1 MKAIVAEGFG
11 ETNVLSLAALDS
23 VKMEADDVLI
33 KVQASGL
40 NGADL
45 MQRRGLYPPPPG
57 TSPLLGL
64 EVSGRIEEIGAAA
77 TGRGLKVGD
86 RVMALLSGGGYAEK
100 VAVRYDQLMKLPDNL
115 DLVQAGGVAEV
126 FLTAY
131 LELIWLGKLEKGHRL
146 LIHAGASGVG
156 TAAIQIAKRYGAEV
170 FVTASSEKKLKFCE
184 ALGADHLIN
193 YKSED
198 FVKVIHEKSSGSGVN
213 CILDLVGAVHF
224 QNNLKALA
232 VEGKLL
238 LVGMG
243 GGAKSEMDL
252 RQVVSKRLQ
261 IIGSTLRSRS
271 LDEKGKLIAEF
282 WNDAKARFESREYK
296 PVIDRVYPYTEVR
309 DAHQYMESKENIGK
323 ILLKWE
329 LDS

>member
-11 ETNVLSLAALDS
+11 EVDVLSVAALDS
-23 VKMEADDVLI
+23 VKIELDEVLI
-33 KVQASGL
+33 RVQASGL

-64 EVSGRIEEIGAAA
+64 EVSGVIETIGAAA
-77 TGRGLKVGD
+77 VDRGLNVGD

-100 VAVRYDQLMKLPDNL
+100 VAVRYDQVMKLPDHL
-115 DLVQAGGVAEV
+115 DLVEAGGVAEV

-131 LELIWLGKLEKGHRL
+131 LELIWLGRLAKGQRL

-156 TAAIQIAKRYGAEV
+156 TAAIQIAKRFGAEV

-193 YKSED
+193 YKTDD
-198 FVKVIHEKSSGSGVN
+198 FVKVIHERSAGLGVN

-243 GGAKSEMDL
+243 GGAKSEIDL

-261 IIGSTLRSRS
+261 ILGSTLRSRS
-271 LDEKGKLIAEF
+271 LDEKGQLIAEF
-282 WNDAKARFESREYK
+282 WKDAKPRFESGLYK
-296 PVIDRVYPYTEVR
+296 PVVDRVYPYSEVR
-309 DAHQYMESKENIGK
+309 DAHQHMESKENIGK
-323 ILLKWE
+323 ILLKWD
-329 LDS
+329 LDV